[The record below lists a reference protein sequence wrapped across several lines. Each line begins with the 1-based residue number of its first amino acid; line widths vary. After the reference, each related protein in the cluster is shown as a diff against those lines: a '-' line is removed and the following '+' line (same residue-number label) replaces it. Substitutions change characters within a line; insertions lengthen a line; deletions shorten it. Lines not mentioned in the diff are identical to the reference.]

1 MMLPNPTK
9 KRRMESPKKKSN
21 ANPKKSPTLLM
32 NGKLNKP
39 RTRKRKQNS
48 ILEKLEKA
56 QISILNGKKPTP
68 TKKKRKR
75 MMKRMK
81 R

>member
-9 KRRMESPKKKSN
+9 RRPTELLKKKSN
-21 ANPKKSPTLLM
+21 ANPKKLPSLLM
-32 NGKLNKP
+32 NGKLNKA
-39 RTRKRKQNS
+39 RKKKLNS

-56 QISILNGKKPTP
+56 LISILNGRKPMP
-68 TKKKRKR
+68 TKKRKKCT
-75 MMKRMK
+75 MKRTK

>member
-1 MMLPNPTK
+1 MMLPNPTI
-9 KRRMESPKKKSN
+9 RRLTESLKEKSN

-39 RTRKRKQNS
+39 RKKKLNS

-56 QISILNGKKPTP
+56 LISILNGRKPMP
-68 TKKKRKR
+68 TEKKRNY
-75 MMKRMK
+75 MTKRMK

>member
-9 KRRMESPKKKSN
+9 KRRTESPKKKSN

-75 MMKRMK
+75 TMKRMK